1 MDDDDVEYMQD
12 DEVRLILLAATT
24 RSMASAGRFRV

>member
-12 DEVRLILLAATT
+12 DEVRLILPPTILL
-24 RSMASAGRFRV
+24 MADDGI

>member
-12 DEVRLILLAATT
+12 DEVRLISFATT
-24 RSMASAGRFRV
+24 TFLTDFAGRIRL